1 MKIQIVS
8 SFIVTF
14 LTSFCMVMT
23 YSNYLRDS
31 SDGIRIGLIMDK
43 NVAEMSI
50 IFESSIA
57 RANLELNTPLLAT
70 QAEVGFGNAFEAS
83 QKLCD
88 MMQDGIGGVF
98 GTTAKSSALHMMSV
112 CDSKEVPYLY
122 SHKEFDPNKP
132 VINLHPLP
140 NDMAK
145 CLYDL
150 IKVYEWKSFTFLY
163 ESGEYLPI
171 LNELME
177 LYATDEG
184 PFISVRRYGLE
195 PNGDYRGVLRKIRK
209 SQDNLIV
216 LVGSMDTIP
225 DLLTQAQQTG
235 MITEDYKYIIGN
247 LDLQTL
253 DLEEF
258 KYSEANITGIR
269 MFSPD
274 NPEVKQLITA
284 LGYPE
289 DDNERNISCPITIE
303 MALLYDAVKLFA
315 EGTKSTA
322 LKSASMNCGDK
333 EVLDN
338 GFTFANYLAL
348 SEVEGLTGKI
358 LFNGRRRANYSFEI
372 VELTAS
378 GLGTVGHWHS
388 YKELSFNRYAPSNVI
403 LDTGELTLVNK
414 TFTVLLALNAPYAML
429 KQSTDKLNGND
440 RYEGF
445 GVELIRELAEKL
457 GFNFTFKIHGDDNYG
472 FYDPKSNIST
482 GMVHEIMVGNADL
495 GVTDLTITS
504 EREAGVDFTIP
515 FMNLGISILYKKPR
529 KDPPKLFSFMDP
541 FSGEVWVYLGIAYFG
556 VSLSLFI
563 LGRISPYEWEN
574 PYPCIEEPT
583 ELENQLTL
591 GNSLWFT
598 TGSLLQQG
606 SEIAPKALST
616 RLVACVLWLFT
627 LIVVSSYTANLAA
640 CLTIETPIS
649 LIDDVTDLALEKGG
663 VKYGAKRKGSTRNF
677 FQYSEEETYKKM
689 NKYMTK
695 NAQFLTSTNDE
706 GVAKVLSENYAFLM
720 ESTTI
725 EYNVA
730 RNCNLTQVGKLL
742 DEKSYGVAMRKN
754 WPYRDKLN
762 NALLQLQESGV
773 LSKMK
778 SKWWN
783 EVGTAGCTKKE
794 TSEAAKL
801 GMPNVG
807 GIYFVLLVG
816 SLVAAVCSIVDWLF
830 FVFRK
835 ARRHRVP
842 FKDALK
848 EEFQVVIEFSN
859 NTKIVLSSGSIY
871 SRHSSFAIEARE
883 LEEKLN
889 KTDEI

>member
-1 MKIQIVS
+1 MS
-8 SFIVTF
+8 
-14 LTSFCMVMT
+14 
-23 YSNYLRDS
+23 
-31 SDGIRIGLIMDK
+31 LIADQ
-43 NVAEMSI
+43 NVQEMSTV
-50 IFESSIA
+50 FESSIA
-57 RANLELNTPLLAT
+57 RANLDLTVPLVGVID
-70 QAEVGFGNAFEAS
+70 EVAFGNAYEAS
-83 QKLCD
+83 QKLCN
-88 MMQDGIGGVF
+88 MMTTGLGGVF
-98 GTTAKSSALHMMSV
+98 GTTSKSSALHMMNV
-112 CDSKEVPYLY
+112 CDSKEVPYIY
-122 SHKEFDPNKP
+122 SHKEFDPNRA

-140 NDMAK
+140 NDIAR

-150 IKVYEWKSFTFLY
+150 IKVFEWKIFTFLY

-171 LNELME
+171 LNGLVE
-177 LYATDEG
+177 LYAEEDG

-195 PNGDYRGVLRKIRK
+195 PDGDYRNVLRRIRK

-216 LVGSMDTIP
+216 IVGSKETLP
-225 DLLTQAQQTG
+225 EVLAQAQQTG

-247 LDLQTL
+247 LDLQTI

-274 NPEVKQLITA
+274 QPEVKLLITA

-289 DDNERNISCPITIE
+289 DDIDRNVSCPITLE
-303 MALLYDAVKLFA
+303 MALLYDAVRLFA
-315 EGTKSTA
+315 EGTKSIE
-322 LKSASMNCGDK
+322 LKSAPLNCDDK

-338 GFTFANYLAL
+338 GYTFSNYLAL
-348 SEVEGLTGKI
+348 SEIEGLTGKI
-358 LFNGRRRANYSFEI
+358 LFNGRRRTNYTFEI
-372 VELTAS
+372 IELTAA
-378 GLGTVGHWHS
+378 GLATIGHWSTHQS
-388 YKELSFNRYAPSNVI
+388 LRFSRYAASNVVI
-403 LDTGELTLVNK
+403 DTGELTLVNK
-414 TFTVLLALNAPYAML
+414 TFAVLLALNAPYAML

-445 GVELIRELAEKL
+445 GVDLIKELAEKL
-457 GFNFTFKIHGDDNYG
+457 GFNFTFKIHVHDNYG
-472 FYDPKSNIST
+472 FYDTKTNIST

-583 ELENQLTL
+583 ELENQLSL

-649 LIDDVTDLALEKGG
+649 LIDDVQDLAMEKGG

-677 FQYSEEETYKKM
+677 FEYSEEDPYKKM
-689 NKYMTK
+689 NKFMTK
-695 NAQFLTSTNDE
+695 NSKYLTSTNDE
-706 GVAKVLSENYAFLM
+706 GVQKVLTENYAFLM

-783 EVGTAGCTKKE
+783 EVGTAGCTKKKE
-794 TSEAAKL
+794 ANEAAKL

-816 SLVAAVCSIVDWLF
+816 SLVAAACSILDWLF

-835 ARRHRVP
+835 ARHHGVP

-848 EEFQVVIEFSN
+848 EEFGVVVEFSN
-859 NTKIVLSSGSIY
+859 DTKIVQSTGSIY
-871 SRHSSFAIEARE
+871 SRHSSFAIEARGLQRK
-883 LEEKLN
+883 LER
-889 KTDEI
+889 TDEIEFEN